1 MQRNEN
7 VRISFDSPE
16 EKDKGFFELIQ
27 NSGSGFT
34 GVGKNEFIVTPDQI
48 SLLKRKDIKF
58 TPIINES

>member
-27 NSGSGFT
+27 TSGSGFT
-34 GVGKNEFIVTPDQI
+34 GVGINEFIVTSEQI
-48 SLLKRKDIKF
+48 DLLKSKDIKF
-58 TPIINES
+58 TTIIKES